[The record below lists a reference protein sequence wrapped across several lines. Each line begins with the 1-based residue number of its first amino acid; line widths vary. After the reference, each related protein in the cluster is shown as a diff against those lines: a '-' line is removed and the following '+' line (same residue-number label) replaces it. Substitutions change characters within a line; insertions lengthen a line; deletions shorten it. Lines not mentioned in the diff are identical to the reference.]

1 MLGVRLE
8 GKTLASSLLTRVMS
22 GPRFMYSMKRFAS
35 LGLLLRCC
43 MGSSWIDATEERQRN
58 SATRIARPFI
68 DLIII
73 HISGPLL
80 TASTKLT
87 LPIRIRKRIGKVQ
100 DYWGD
105 EKQHYHM
112 FLGWVCVL
120 W

>member
-1 MLGVRLE
+1 
-8 GKTLASSLLTRVMS
+8 
-22 GPRFMYSMKRFAS
+22 
-35 LGLLLRCC
+35 

-87 LPIRIRKRIGKVQ
+87 LPIASGKR
-100 DYWGD
+100 
-105 EKQHYHM
+105 
-112 FLGWVCVL
+112 
-120 W
+120 